1 MMSAGRLKVSSS
13 RALAA
18 AIDPGA
24 GSTSSSY
31 SMQHEGTCLSSSM
44 GCFTGRSLVLHE
56 EAQVARLE
64 HYRKKNIMV
73 DTVLH
78 GEVASSCAYWVPLE
92 DWRGETIYLNAW
104 GVDDIL
110 DSGEMGTP

>member
-1 MMSAGRLKVSSS
+1 MPLK
-13 RALAA
+13 LN
-18 AIDPGA
+18 GLL
-24 GSTSSSY
+24 
-31 SMQHEGTCLSSSM
+31 HWKKH
-44 GCFTGRSLVLHE
+44 RSLVLHE
-56 EAQVARLE
+56 EAKAARLE

-92 DWRGETIYLNAW
+92 DWRGETTYLKAW

-110 DSGEMGTP
+110 DFGEMGTPWKDMRNSLSWQLLGMSRLRSEARLT